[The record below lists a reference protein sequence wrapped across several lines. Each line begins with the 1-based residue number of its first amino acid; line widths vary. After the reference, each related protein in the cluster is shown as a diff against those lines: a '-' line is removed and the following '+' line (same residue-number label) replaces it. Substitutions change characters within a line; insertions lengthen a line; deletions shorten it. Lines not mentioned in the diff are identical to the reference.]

1 MKNIILSIGSI
12 LILSTPINTGC
23 SSLPSLMAS
32 ITKQVSTLSALYH
45 SAENSMRIFYQY
57 RFLMRDMYLI
67 FRESK
72 AIKSHYIKLQEL
84 RKVQFRGLFD
94 LMIEKQLL
102 RKEEFSNEYE
112 RLYERMTIL
121 GDNWINAFELFK
133 INQDDPVVYYHN
145 LLFEMIYLYL
155 TNEGKKQ
162 FLDTKH

>member
-94 LMIEKQLL
+94 LMIEK
-102 RKEEFSNEYE
+102 
-112 RLYERMTIL
+112 
-121 GDNWINAFELFK
+121 
-133 INQDDPVVYYHN
+133 
-145 LLFEMIYLYL
+145 
-155 TNEGKKQ
+155 
-162 FLDTKH
+162 